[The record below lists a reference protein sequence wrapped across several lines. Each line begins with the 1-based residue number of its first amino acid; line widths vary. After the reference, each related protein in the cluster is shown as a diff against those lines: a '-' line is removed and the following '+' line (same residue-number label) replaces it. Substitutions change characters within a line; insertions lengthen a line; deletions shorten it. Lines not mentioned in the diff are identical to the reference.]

1 MKGFQLLQTV
11 AGLFV
16 LGVGLVASCHATP
29 AFAEKEKQK
38 CLYCHVVAGGD
49 RNFRGLFYDAHKN
62 SFADFDN
69 EFEAKAAGVDAKSV
83 GPDATPKNG
92 DYPSVKVADAL
103 NFVLKDIDG
112 KPIKLGR
119 YEGKVVM
126 VVNVAS
132 KCGYTPQ
139 YKALQAVFEKYKK
152 KGLVVLGFPANQFG
166 KQEPGT
172 NKEIKEFCT
181 ENYKVGFPMFSK
193 IVVKGEG
200 INPFYKFLTDKETD
214 EKFAGDIKWNFN
226 KFLINRKGEVVG
238 RFDSPIAP
246 DSEEISK
253 KLEELLAEGES
264 VVDCKK

>member
-1 MKGFQLLQTV
+1 MKGLKFLHTV
-11 AGLFV
+11 AGLLV
-16 LGVGLVASCHATP
+16 MATGLVASSKATP

-38 CLYCHVVAGGD
+38 CVYCHVVPGGD
-49 RNFRGLFYDAHKN
+49 RNFRGMFYDAHKN

-69 EFEAKAAGVDAKSV
+69 EFEAKAAGVDGKSV

-92 DYPSVKVADAL
+92 DYPNVKIAEAL

-112 KPIKLGR
+112 KPVKLGR
-119 YEGKVVM
+119 YEGKVIL

-132 KCGYTPQ
+132 KCGFTPQ
-139 YKALQAVFEKYKK
+139 YKALQAVYEKYKK
-152 KGLVVLGFPANQFG
+152 KGLVVLGFPANQFL

-181 ENYKVGFPMFSK
+181 DTYKVTFPMFSK

-200 INPFYKFLTDKETD
+200 INSFYKFLTDKETN

-226 KFLINRKGEVVG
+226 KFLINRKGEVVE
-238 RFDSPIAP
+238 RYDSPVSP
-246 DSEEISK
+246 DSEIFSK

-264 VVDCKK
+264 VVSCKQ